1 MDSVEITRAILQ
13 NPEALLDMLERAAD
27 EVDAA
32 VAAIDRFPSAR
43 WGLTNCGEFLEDLA
57 RGIGFA
63 AERGSKIAELYI
75 RCWKQ
80 SATVPDL
87 RDAARGLRRFSG
99 PTPAA
104 RRFPHESRVFA
115 NFLREQIRLGIR

>member
-13 NPEALLDMLERAAD
+13 NPEALAEMLERAAD

-32 VAAIDRFPSAR
+32 VAAIDCFPPAR
-43 WGLTNCGEFLEDLA
+43 WALTSCGLFLESLA
-57 RGIGFA
+57 EGIGFA
-63 AERGSKIAELYI
+63 AEQGSKIAAVYI
-75 RCWKQ
+75 QCWKQ

-87 RDAARGLRRFSG
+87 RDAARGLRRVSG

-115 NFLREQIRLGIR
+115 NFLREQIQLGN